1 MQVEPCVNSQ
11 NYSNICRRVRG
22 GQWPNYSA
30 LPGRERNKYWFNSR
44 TVTTTDS
51 PFYGK
56 RFNPTEKRGLHQ
68 ILHAYTHTTDTVF
81 QCRKTQLKGWLKQE
95 YLNAINGLF
104 VLKYLKR
111 KKIGNDKLLIWN
123 VNLRLSSFWLL
134 RTSSCNSV
142 RGKRVHYFYNYKTV
156 CHPCRILI
164 FKETA
169 QKNVETTRNAEKCF
183 TICNHKGNAQS

>member
-1 MQVEPCVNSQ
+1 LLTREGRG
-11 NYSNICRRVRG
+11 SN
-22 GQWPNYSA
+22 
-30 LPGRERNKYWFNSR
+30 YWFNSH

-51 PFYGK
+51 PFYG
-56 RFNPTEKRGLHQ
+56 RIVNPTEKRGLTPN
-68 ILHAYTHTTDTVF
+68 IVLCTHIRLKTVF

-104 VLKYLKR
+104 VLKYIKR
-111 KKIGNDKLLIWN
+111 KEIGNDKILIWN

-183 TICNHKGNAQS
+183 TICNLKGTKLTSLM